1 MLQLTKYDEQ
11 FSHLALSL
19 IPGIGPKTFN
29 NIKDIYQK
37 KYQANPLEQ
46 LWEDIINKNSKL
58 LPQIPQRLQNILNK
72 LNFVEIEKE
81 AQKALEWSEQ
91 TNNHMIFE
99 NDAHYPKLLQEISDP
114 PPVLYVKGNLDIL
127 NYPQIAIV
135 GARNMS
141 RYGQKNASAFAKALA
156 QRNIV
161 ITSGLARGID
171 TTAHQSAVNTI
182 SRTGSCI
189 AVMGTGL
196 NYIYPNQNKKLAEQ
210 ILAQNGAL
218 ISELPLDTTVN
229 KINFPRR
236 NRIISAMSIATLVIE
251 CSIKSGSLIT
261 ARFALEQD
269 KEVFTIPG
277 PIDHPLSQGPHN
289 LIQQGAKLVQNIND
303 ILSEMPSW
311 GKDAIKKHNLDHKK
325 SIGPTINTS
334 PNISENINPNI
345 SENINPNINPNISEN
360 ISPNISHNISP
371 NISENINK
379 KNIKNKLVTKDDL
392 NNKEK
397 HHVLLY
403 IDYEITPIDV
413 IIRRVD
419 IPLSMLK
426 QHIITLELDGW
437 IKACPGGYIKLK
449 GIDDG

>member
-1 MLQLTKYDEQ
+1 MHQLAKYEEQ

-19 IPGIGPKTFN
+19 IPGIGPKTFK
-29 NIKDIYQK
+29 NIKDLYQK

-46 LWEDIINKNSKL
+46 LWDDLRRKNTQL
-58 LPQIPQRLQNILNK
+58 LPQRLQNILNK
-72 LNFVEIEKE
+72 INFLEIEKE

-91 TNNHMIFE
+91 TNNHIIFK
-99 NDAHYPKLLQEISDP
+99 NNKHYPKLLLEISDP

-135 GARNMS
+135 GARDMS

-182 SRTGSCI
+182 SRTGNCV

-210 ILAQNGAL
+210 ILDKNGAL
-218 ISELPLDTTVN
+218 ISELPLDTKVN

-236 NRIISAMSIATLVIE
+236 NRIISAISIATLIVE

-303 ILSEMPSW
+303 ILNEMPSW

-325 SIGPTINTS
+325 SIGPTV
-334 PNISENINPNI
+334 NISENT
-345 SENINPNINPNISEN
+345 SENTSEN
-360 ISPNISHNISP
+360 ISP
-371 NISENINK
+371 NINK

-449 GIDDG
+449 GVDDG